1 MELQLGLALP
11 TSPVNDFDLNCH
23 VSDPTEAASSDL
35 CGRGD
40 DMISG
45 RSNKKRGFIEAFE
58 LPPQTLPLLLW
69 NDRPND
75 DDDDDDR
82 KGVENSSFIAKKN
95 DDGYCI
101 VGWPPIKFRRKK
113 ICSHNRD
120 DNDRTV
126 LQNGSA
132 RAGVGGGVNPNSKY
146 VKVKMVGVG
155 IARKI
160 DLSRHHS
167 YQTLTN
173 TLINMFGKCQQDAQ
187 SFKLAYQD
195 REGDWLLA
203 GDVPWRTF
211 IQSVERLK
219 ILRIGG

>member
-69 NDRPND
+69 NDHPND

-82 KGVENSSFIAKKN
+82 QGVENSSFIAKK
-95 DDGYCI
+95 
-101 VGWPPIKFRRKK
+101 KK
-113 ICSHNRD
+113 ICSDNRD

-132 RAGVGGGVNPNSKY
+132 RAGVGGGVKPNSKY